1 MILLSHIRK
10 YMFNSIKTKFVD
22 YKNGPPENL
31 FLNERELT
39 QLPDHHLMKIKAIG
53 INRAETLHRKG
64 AYPIKN

>member
-1 MILLSHIRK
+1 
-10 YMFNSIKTKFVD
+10 MFSSITTKFVD
-22 YKNGPPENL
+22 YKNGPADNM

-39 QLPDHHLMKIKAIG
+39 EQPEHHLMKIKAIG